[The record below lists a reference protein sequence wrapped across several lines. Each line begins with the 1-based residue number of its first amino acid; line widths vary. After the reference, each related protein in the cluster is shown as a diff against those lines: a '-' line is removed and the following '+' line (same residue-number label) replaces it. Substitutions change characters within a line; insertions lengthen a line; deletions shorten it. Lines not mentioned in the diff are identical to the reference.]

1 MTTHKQ
7 TFDWN
12 GQTLEIHTEANTVL
26 TRMEGE
32 EYTSLKVTSPEDKQ
46 PLIHDAFATSL
57 IRQAGG
63 AVAFV
68 DVILTAQ
75 QVA

>member
-1 MTTHKQ
+1 MTEYQ
-7 TFDWN
+7 TINWN
-12 GQTLEIHTEANTVL
+12 GLMLEIHTKANSVL

-68 DVILTAQ
+68 DVMLTAQ
-75 QVA
+75 QAA

>member
-1 MTTHKQ
+1 MTEYQ
-7 TFDWN
+7 TINWN
-12 GQTLEIHTEANTVL
+12 GLMLEIHTKANTIL

-46 PLIHDAFATSL
+46 PLIHDAFAASL

-68 DVILTAQ
+68 DVMLTAQ
-75 QVA
+75 HAA

>member
-1 MTTHKQ
+1 MTEYQ
-7 TFDWN
+7 TINWN
-12 GQTLEIHTEANTVL
+12 GLMLEIHTEANSVL

-32 EYTSLKVTSPEDKQ
+32 EYTSLKVTSHEDKQ
-46 PLIHDAFATSL
+46 PLIYDAFATSL

-68 DVILTAQ
+68 DVMLTAQ
-75 QVA
+75 QAA

>member
-1 MTTHKQ
+1 MTEYQ
-7 TFDWN
+7 TINWN
-12 GQTLEIHTEANTVL
+12 GLMLEIHTEANTIL

-32 EYTSLKVTSPEDKQ
+32 EYTSLKVTSSKDKQ

-68 DVILTAQ
+68 DVMLTAQ